1 MTYTLATR
9 MKAFQ
14 SSIFSEL
21 GAYKKEKIAAGH
33 NMIDLS
39 IGNPDMPPADF
50 VRETMVHTASEKES
64 YGYTLS
70 GIQEFHEAVT
80 EYYNNTHNVLL
91 NADKEVLLLMG
102 SQDGL
107 VHLPMVYANPGDII
121 LVPDPGYTAYETGIQ
136 MAGATSYYM
145 PLKKENDF
153 LPDLEVI
160 PKEIADQA
168 KMMIL
173 NFPGNPV
180 PAMAHEDFFKEVI
193 AFAKNI
199 ILSLS
204 MILLMLNFISM
215 VISQLAS
222 SLYLVLKKLVKK
234 SILLSKSYSLAGSRI
249 GYMIGNEEIVR
260 ALTQFKSNTDYGV
273 FLPIQKAASAALRNG
288 AAFCEK
294 NRNIYQERRDTLVDG
309 FRTFGW
315 NVDKPAGSMFVWAEI
330 PQGWTSLDFAYALM
344 DRANVVVT
352 PGHAFGPHGEG
363 FVRIAL
369 VQDKEV
375 LQQVVENIRN
385 SGIFVLEKV
394 NELVKN

>member
-33 NMIDLS
+33 KMIDLS

-50 VRETMVHTASEKES
+50 VREEMVHTAGEKES
-64 YGYTLS
+64 YGYTLG

-80 EYYNNTHNVLL
+80 EYYNNTHNVIL
-91 NADKEVLLLMG
+91 NANKEVLLLMG

-145 PLKKENDF
+145 PLTKENDF
-153 LPDLEVI
+153 LPNLQDI
-160 PKEIADQA
+160 PEEIADKA

-193 AFAKNI
+193 EF
-199 ILSLS
+199 
-204 MILLMLNFISM
+204 
-215 VISQLAS
+215 
-222 SLYLVLKKLVKK
+222 KK
-234 SILLSKSYSLAGSRI
+234 A
-249 GYMIGNEEIVR
+249 
-260 ALTQFKSNTDYGV
+260 
-273 FLPIQKAASAALRNG
+273 
-288 AAFCEK
+288 
-294 NRNIYQERRDTLVDG
+294 
-309 FRTFGW
+309 
-315 NVDKPAGSMFVWAEI
+315 
-330 PQGWTSLDFAYALM
+330 
-344 DRANVVVT
+344 
-352 PGHAFGPHGEG
+352 
-363 FVRIAL
+363 
-369 VQDKEV
+369 
-375 LQQVVENIRN
+375 
-385 SGIFVLEKV
+385 
-394 NELVKN
+394 

>member
-21 GAYKKEKIAAGH
+21 EPIKRKIAAGH

-136 MAGATSYYM
+136 MAGAISYYM

-160 PKEIADQA
+160 PEEIADQA

-173 NFPGNPV
+173 NFPGIP
-180 PAMAHEDFFKEVI
+180 FQQW
-193 AFAKNI
+193 
-199 ILSLS
+199 
-204 MILLMLNFISM
+204 LMKIS
-215 VISQLAS
+215 
-222 SLYLVLKKLVKK
+222 LKK
-234 SILLSKSYSLAGSRI
+234 
-249 GYMIGNEEIVR
+249 
-260 ALTQFKSNTDYGV
+260 
-273 FLPIQKAASAALRNG
+273 
-288 AAFCEK
+288 
-294 NRNIYQERRDTLVDG
+294 
-309 FRTFGW
+309 
-315 NVDKPAGSMFVWAEI
+315 
-330 PQGWTSLDFAYALM
+330 
-344 DRANVVVT
+344 
-352 PGHAFGPHGEG
+352 
-363 FVRIAL
+363 
-369 VQDKEV
+369 
-375 LQQVVENIRN
+375 
-385 SGIFVLEKV
+385 
-394 NELVKN
+394 